1 MGQATPK
8 QFLKKVTIISTFGG
22 LLFGYDTG
30 VVNGAL
36 AFMARPDQ
44 LNLTPFLEGLVASG
58 LLFGAAIGSFLGGR
72 ISDARGRRKML
83 LTLACIFFVAAIG
96 CSLSP
101 TAEILIGCRFVLG
114 LAVGGASVTVPAYLA
129 EMSPAERRG
138 RMVTQNELMIV
149 TGQLCAFVLNAV
161 IGVTFGSTAHIWR
174 YMLAIASLPAVVL
187 WFGMLAMPESPRWL
201 VMHGKISEALKVLK
215 QARDEK
221 RAIAELNEIQD
232 NLAQESN
239 VQQATMKDL
248 TKPWV
253 RRIVFIAMGIAICQQ
268 ISGVNSIM
276 YYGTQILTK
285 AGFSTEAALIGNIAN
300 GVISVSATFFGI
312 WMMGRHGR
320 RPLLMTGQVG
330 TMACL
335 CSIGIFSYLL
345 DGTGIL
351 PYVVLS
357 LTVSFL
363 FFQQGFLSPIT
374 WLLLSELFPLRLRG
388 MGMGLTVLCLW
399 LTNFCVGLSF
409 PVLMDSFG
417 LSSTFFI
424 FAAIGLLG
432 LLFAYNFVP
441 ETKGRSLEQIEH
453 DFRNYDK
460 SKSQAVE
467 ATAENH

>member
-1 MGQATPK
+1 M
-8 QFLKKVTIISTFGG
+8 
-22 LLFGYDTG
+22 
-30 VVNGAL
+30 
-36 AFMARPDQ
+36 
-44 LNLTPFLEGLVASG
+44 
-58 LLFGAAIGSFLGGR
+58 
-72 ISDARGRRKML
+72 
-83 LTLACIFFVAAIG
+83 
-96 CSLSP
+96 
-101 TAEILIGCRFVLG
+101 
-114 LAVGGASVTVPAYLA
+114 
-129 EMSPAERRG
+129 
-138 RMVTQNELMIV
+138 
-149 TGQLCAFVLNAV
+149 
-161 IGVTFGSTAHIWR
+161 
-174 YMLAIASLPAVVL
+174 
-187 WFGMLAMPESPRWL
+187 
-201 VMHGKISEALKVLK
+201 
-215 QARDEK
+215 
-221 RAIAELNEIQD
+221 
-232 NLAQESN
+232 
-239 VQQATMKDL
+239 
-248 TKPWV
+248 
-253 RRIVFIAMGIAICQQ
+253 
-268 ISGVNSIM
+268 
-276 YYGTQILTK
+276 
-285 AGFSTEAALIGNIAN
+285 
-300 GVISVSATFFGI
+300 
-312 WMMGRHGR
+312 
-320 RPLLMTGQVG
+320 
-330 TMACL
+330 
-335 CSIGIFSYLL
+335 L